1 MLFTRSLTQI
11 VSGLLMLVLLG
22 YGGIAQ
28 ARYLSS
34 DPVGLQGGLN
44 TYIYVYNNPLRWIDP
59 SGLDI
64 NICYYP
70 GGITHVG
77 FGIVGVPGTSGFYPA
92 WKSPIAPGQVR
103 RDPQNEPRECKT
115 VSSSGDQDNCM
126 RNCRLRRANN
136 PGIYHLGARQCTSF
150 VRDCMRECGIPTGI
164 DQIGDSFQGP
174 RPDRFYEKLP
184 GTGASYK

>member
-34 DPVGLQGGLN
+34 DPVGLQGWLN

-77 FGIVGVPGTSGFYPA
+77 YGIVGEPNTRGFYPE
-92 WKSPIAPGQVR
+92 WISPIAPG
-103 RDPQNEPRECKT
+103 EI
-115 VSSSGDQDNCM
+115 G
-126 RNCRLRRANN
+126 RAW
-136 PGIYHLGARQCTSF
+136 
-150 VRDCMRECGIPTGI
+150 
-164 DQIGDSFQGP
+164 
-174 RPDRFYEKLP
+174 
-184 GTGASYK
+184 